1 MIARTASRPA
11 AATARAPL
19 GAGGRASSAR
29 SSSAAGGVDPAA
41 LEALN
46 AQMSEMKL
54 SVEGLE
60 KERDFYFNKVGGHGI
75 LSAQA
80 VVLLLFP
87 GRAGPQR

>member
-1 MIARTASRPA
+1 VIARTASRPA

-19 GAGGRASSAR
+19 GAGGRASSTR

-60 KERDFYFNKVGGHGI
+60 KERDFYFNKVSEPHKGI
-75 LSAQA
+75 PSLRS
-80 VVLLLFP
+80 LLCCLFP
-87 GRAGPQR
+87 GPCMS